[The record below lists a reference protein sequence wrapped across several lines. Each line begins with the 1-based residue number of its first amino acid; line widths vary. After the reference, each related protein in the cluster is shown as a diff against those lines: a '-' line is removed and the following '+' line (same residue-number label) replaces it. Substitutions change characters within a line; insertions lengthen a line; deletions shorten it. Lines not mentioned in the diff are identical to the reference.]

1 MTGLITAIAQA
12 VSVMFACWAIV
23 SGVDA
28 WKREFIGKRKIE
40 LAEEVLSK
48 FFEVKDAVAFI
59 RIPFGTSDEGKSRK
73 HEASES
79 AVVSALL
86 DRGHVVFERY
96 QKNKALFAE
105 FNTLQYRFMA
115 SFGSETKQ
123 IFTDTFKAVNSIF
136 VSARMLAT
144 HFWKHEPPTDE
155 LRSQKFLDE
164 RSRHE
169 SVFWDSNTDDD
180 IIRKQLQAVQVSLE
194 EVTASCFK
202 EPMSLL
208 TRRWSWRRS

>member
-1 MTGLITAIAQA
+1 MSSWTAASSDCSRPVNNYVHIKTADLYRPNARLIPERQ
-12 VSVMFACWAIV
+12 
-23 SGVDA
+23 GYQ
-28 WKREFIGKRKIE
+28 
-40 LAEEVLSK
+40 VLT
-48 FFEVKDAVAFI
+48 
-59 RIPFGTSDEGKSRK
+59 PFGKLGYS
-73 HEASES
+73 
-79 AVVSALL
+79 
-86 DRGHVVFERY
+86 
-96 QKNKALFAE
+96 QKNNALFAE

-155 LRSQKFLDE
+155 LRSQNFLDGI
-164 RSRHE
+164 SRHE